1 MARCPIC
8 HKTFSKKADIL
19 IHVESVHK
27 EDLPNNMSTAQFVYS
42 LNHNGRVSG
51 ICRYCHNLTPW
62 NEKAGKPYQICG
74 SKACKEKNK
83 KIAEERMMRVY
94 GKTNLLSDP
103 KHQEKMLAN
112 RSISGTYLWSD
123 GKHKFTYTG
132 SYEKFA
138 IEWLDKV
145 FDIDPDTVQMPG
157 PILEYEFKGE
167 KKHWITDIYLTE
179 FNLIIEVKDGKDEN
193 THPGFRE
200 NREREEAKDLLMKN
214 QKVFNYVKIT
224 HKNMM
229 QLVAVL
235 SKIRLNNI
243 TSTDEEEGNI
253 HKKPDPTIVINESAK
268 IRKESIQEKI
278 NELEALKAQHLAADD
293 MPSFYF
299 ENLDSQIK
307 KYRESLNE
315 AVEALPLGKQRKTVV
330 NNIELIKLLPNEAP
344 GHTANLKHIIN
355 MIEMHPQLVHLASDI
370 HIGRKNL
377 NMTTDER
384 LQDAIDRINAVTTQ
398 DSLVLLLGDIVTSKD
413 TTFVKT
419 YTTKLLNGLNCK
431 KVVLVLGNNDHL
443 SVKDYY
449 DLGYYYV
456 TDRIDTTKYL
466 FSHYPEFV
474 AGDKINVHGHLH
486 LYHTLYNLRNDNHID
501 VYFGKPGEPRD
512 VLSLT
517 KYKLLYDSGFYKY
530 METIHRD
537 Y

>member
-1 MARCPIC
+1 
-8 HKTFSKKADIL
+8 
-19 IHVESVHK
+19 
-27 EDLPNNMSTAQFVYS
+27 
-42 LNHNGRVSG
+42 
-51 ICRYCHNLTPW
+51 
-62 NEKAGKPYQICG
+62 
-74 SKACKEKNK
+74 
-83 KIAEERMMRVY
+83 
-94 GKTNLLSDP
+94 
-103 KHQEKMLAN
+103 
-112 RSISGTYLWSD
+112 
-123 GKHKFTYTG
+123 
-132 SYEKFA
+132 
-138 IEWLDKV
+138 
-145 FDIDPDTVQMPG
+145 
-157 PILEYEFKGE
+157 
-167 KKHWITDIYLTE
+167 
-179 FNLIIEVKDGKDEN
+179 
-193 THPGFRE
+193 
-200 NREREEAKDLLMKN
+200 
-214 QKVFNYVKIT
+214 
-224 HKNMM
+224 
-229 QLVAVL
+229 
-235 SKIRLNNI
+235 
-243 TSTDEEEGNI
+243 
-253 HKKPDPTIVINESAK
+253 
-268 IRKESIQEKI
+268 
-278 NELEALKAQHLAADD
+278 

-330 NNIELIKLLPNEAP
+330 NNIELVKLLPNEAP

-384 LQDAIDRINAVTTQ
+384 LQDAIDRINAVTTP

-456 TDRIDTTKYL
+456 TDRIDTAKYL